1 MIKIAIVSTFNY
13 HLECLGFLLE
23 YLKEYKIDIFI
34 VEDNYKYLDYF
45 QTLFNFNFK
54 HIHEFN
60 EDRYDKI
67 IKLSSNDPYI
77 IKKRH
82 ISILHYKGFEK
93 FNNCKFITLSPFV
106 IPIKNSFEYKY
117 ILSIHNN
124 YINNKINGK
133 NLAFIGLVN
142 IDINKDFFKD
152 LVNLKDNIGGKIY
165 YLGRIKYKN
174 NIINKSK
181 INTINMINM
190 LKNCSYIVI
199 REHNDRYTG
208 ALSHALSLGIPI
220 IIKKNIASI
229 YKIPCLTYNHNINE
243 LENTINTMTI
253 EKYINH
259 KEKLKEFSNR
269 EIVKNKLK
277 LINFIKDI

>member
-34 VEDNYKYLDYF
+34 IEDNYNYLDYY
-45 QTLFNFNFK
+45 QSLFNFNLK
-54 HIHEFN
+54 YIHEFN
-60 EDRYDKI
+60 EDKYDKI

-77 IKKRH
+77 IKKKH
-82 ISILHYKGFEK
+82 ISILHLKGFEK
-93 FNNCKFITLSPFV
+93 FSNVKFITLSPFV
-106 IPIKNSFEYKY
+106 TPTNSFEYKY

-142 IDINKDFFKD
+142 INIDKDFLKS
-152 LVNLKDNIGGKIY
+152 LVYLKDNIGGKIY
-165 YLGRIKYKN
+165 YLGRIKYNN

-181 INTINMINM
+181 INTIDMVNI

-208 ALSHALSLGIPI
+208 ALTHALSLNIPI
-220 IIKKNIASI
+220 IIKKSIASI
-229 YKIPCLTYNHNINE
+229 YKIPCLTYDHNINE
-243 LENTINTMTI
+243 LEDTINRMTI

-259 KEKLKEFSNR
+259 KEKLKDFANR
-269 EIVKNKLK
+269 EIVKNKSK
-277 LINFIKDI
+277 LINFIKYI